1 MGLVILLLN
10 LDDLNGRCQD
20 TYELNQGFIYRHLPA
35 LPDNNVRLS
44 SNCE

>member
-1 MGLVILLLN
+1 MAVVILLLN
-10 LDDLNGRCQD
+10 LDNLNGRCQD
-20 TYELNQGFIYRHLPA
+20 AYQLDQGFIYRQLPA